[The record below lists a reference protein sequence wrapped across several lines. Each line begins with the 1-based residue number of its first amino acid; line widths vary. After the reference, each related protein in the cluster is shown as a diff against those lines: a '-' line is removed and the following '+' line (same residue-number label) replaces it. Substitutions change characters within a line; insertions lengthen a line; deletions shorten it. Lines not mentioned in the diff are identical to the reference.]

1 MEFYPVSSSQGFS
14 ARYLHL
20 NKLRK
25 VILQEERIVFMCK
38 TSRFQPGKPKRNHT
52 IPFKLSQI
60 PSLFSRW
67 ATASTGSF
75 LLRQNL
81 DFFTFQLSVHMEVFS
96 ARSLLFKQ
104 MFKMCN
110 ANSGASQTLCTC
122 WTPQRLKLDLRQ
134 TNQVHLPVASPQQIK
149 LILKYTLILL
159 LKKPHRLL
167 TLSQYVLQI

>member
-1 MEFYPVSSSQGFS
+1 MDFYPLSPPHKAS
-14 ARYLHL
+14 
-20 NKLRK
+20 LRDTYIWTNYGK
-25 VILQEERIVFMCK
+25 VILQEERIVFTCK
-38 TSRFQPGKPKRNHT
+38 TIRFQPGQPERNHT

-81 DFFTFQLSVHMEVFS
+81 DFFTFHMEVFS

-122 WTPQRLKLDLRQ
+122 WTLQRLKLDLRQ
-134 TNQVHLPVASPQQIK
+134 TNQVHLPVARPQQIK

-159 LKKPHRLL
+159 VKKPHRSL